1 MRGLADSYVACICAV
16 EFFEIIFQI
25 FCIFWY
31 CCTILT
37 GTSFE
42 PPNKRREKMMFSKE
56 EIWLRKFDAC
66 VKKALI
72 QELKYRKRSVKSQ
85 RNHFVNFSELNCF
98 DEECLCAEDTYSVEN
113 FQKTIETK
121 LFNAVI
127 CNELLY
133 EALQLLTPPNR
144 EILLLKYWGE
154 MSDLEIGR
162 TINMSQQMVN
172 YHRGKSLKRL
182 KTVIEEMTKNPTC
195 VYCNKGAGYY
205 WGLFRCFIT

>member
-1 MRGLADSYVACICAV
+1 MSVLVYSHAVYICAV
-16 EFFEIIFQI
+16 IIFKIISKI
-25 FCIFWY
+25 FCIFRY
-31 CCTILT
+31 CCTFLM

-42 PPNKRREKMMFSKE
+42 PPHKRREKAVLSKE

-72 QELKYRKRSVKSQ
+72 QELKYRKRSMKSQ
-85 RNHFVNFSELNCF
+85 RNHFVNFSELNRL

-154 MSDLEIGR
+154 MTDLEIGR

-182 KTVIEEMTKNPTC
+182 KTVIEEMTKNDQRF
-195 VYCNKGAGYY
+195 K
-205 WGLFRCFIT
+205 F